1 MTKNA
6 KKLLEFLR
14 KYIEKNKISPNY
26 EEMKE
31 HMGLKSKSSIFQ
43 YLEYLEELGHIK
55 KDKLKSRSI
64 ELNSVIPFYN
74 EISAGKPI
82 DVINDQ
88 IEYIDVNNFIKSDK
102 ANCIACKVHGNSME
116 SYGIFED
123 DIIIVERVTNY
134 NSNDIHAVQIDDSE
148 ITLKKIKLIKDEIG
162 DIIFVLTC
170 LCNQM
175 EINLENCIIDSIE
188 KKTKRDSERHKKNK
202 KLK

>member
-64 ELNSVIPFYN
+64 ELNSVIPFFN

-82 DVINDQ
+82 DVLNDQ

-148 ITLKKIKLIKDEIG
+148 ITLKKIKLIKDEVEIFG
-162 DIIFVLTC
+162 DHKNFSSVRYEKDRVKILGK
-170 LCNQM
+170 M
-175 EINLENCIIDSIE
+175 INLVR
-188 KKTKRDSERHKKNK
+188 KY
-202 KLK
+202 

>member
-82 DVINDQ
+82 DVLNDQ

-123 DIIIVERVTNY
+123 DIIIVERVSNY

-148 ITLKKIKLIKDEIG
+148 ITLKKIKLIKDEVEIFG
-162 DIIFVLTC
+162 DHKNFSSVRYKKDRVKILGKMV
-170 LCNQM
+170 
-175 EINLENCIIDSIE
+175 NLVR
-188 KKTKRDSERHKKNK
+188 KY
-202 KLK
+202 

>member
-64 ELNSVIPFYN
+64 ELNSVIPFFN

-82 DVINDQ
+82 DVLNDQ

-116 SYGIFED
+116 SYGNFED

-148 ITLKKIKLIKDEIG
+148 ITLKKIKLIKDEIEIFG
-162 DIIFVLTC
+162 DHKNFSSVRYKKDRVKILGKMV
-170 LCNQM
+170 
-175 EINLENCIIDSIE
+175 NLVR
-188 KKTKRDSERHKKNK
+188 KY
-202 KLK
+202 

>member
-14 KYIEKNKISPNY
+14 KYIEENKISPNY

-82 DVINDQ
+82 DVLNDQ

-148 ITLKKIKLIKDEIG
+148 ITLKKIKLIKDEVEIFG
-162 DIIFVLTC
+162 DHKNFSSVRYKKDRVKILGKMV
-170 LCNQM
+170 
-175 EINLENCIIDSIE
+175 NLVR
-188 KKTKRDSERHKKNK
+188 KY
-202 KLK
+202 

>member
-6 KKLLEFLR
+6 KKLLGFLR

-31 HMGLKSKSSIFQ
+31 YMGLKSKSSIFQ
-43 YLEYLEELGHIK
+43 YLDYLEELGHIK

-64 ELNSVIPFYN
+64 ELNSVIPFYY

-82 DVINDQ
+82 DVLNDQ

-148 ITLKKIKLIKDEIG
+148 ITLKKIKLIKDEVEIFG
-162 DIIFVLTC
+162 DHKNFSSVRYKKDRVKILGKMV
-170 LCNQM
+170 
-175 EINLENCIIDSIE
+175 NLVR
-188 KKTKRDSERHKKNK
+188 KY
-202 KLK
+202 

>member
-26 EEMKE
+26 EEMKD

-82 DVINDQ
+82 DVLNDQ

-123 DIIIVERVTNY
+123 DIIILERVTNY

-148 ITLKKIKLIKDEIG
+148 ITLKKIKLIKDEIEIFG
-162 DIIFVLTC
+162 DHKNFSSVRYKKDRVKILGKMV
-170 LCNQM
+170 
-175 EINLENCIIDSIE
+175 NLVR
-188 KKTKRDSERHKKNK
+188 KY
-202 KLK
+202 

>member
-14 KYIEKNKISPNY
+14 KYIEENKISPNY

-82 DVINDQ
+82 DVLNDQ

-134 NSNDIHAVQIDDSE
+134 NSNDIYAVQIDDSE
-148 ITLKKIKLIKDEIG
+148 ITLKKIKLIKDEVEIFG
-162 DIIFVLTC
+162 DHKNFSSVRYKKDRVKILGKMV
-170 LCNQM
+170 
-175 EINLENCIIDSIE
+175 NLVR
-188 KKTKRDSERHKKNK
+188 KY
-202 KLK
+202 

>member
-64 ELNSVIPFYN
+64 ELNSVIPFFN

-82 DVINDQ
+82 DVLNDQ

-148 ITLKKIKLIKDEIG
+148 ITLKKIKLIKDEVEIFG
-162 DIIFVLTC
+162 DHKNFSSVRYKKDRVKILGK
-170 LCNQM
+170 M
-175 EINLENCIIDSIE
+175 INLVR
-188 KKTKRDSERHKKNK
+188 KY
-202 KLK
+202 

>member
-1 MTKNA
+1 MTKKA

-31 HMGLKSKSSIFQ
+31 YMGLKSKSSIFQ

-82 DVINDQ
+82 DVLNDQ

-148 ITLKKIKLIKDEIG
+148 ITLKKIKLIKDEIEIFG
-162 DIIFVLTC
+162 DHKNFSSVRYKKDRVKILGKMV
-170 LCNQM
+170 
-175 EINLENCIIDSIE
+175 NLVR
-188 KKTKRDSERHKKNK
+188 KY
-202 KLK
+202 

>member
-26 EEMKE
+26 EEMKD

-82 DVINDQ
+82 DALNDQ

-148 ITLKKIKLIKDEIG
+148 ITLKKIKLIKDEIEIFG
-162 DIIFVLTC
+162 DHKNFSSVRYKKDRVKILGKMV
-170 LCNQM
+170 
-175 EINLENCIIDSIE
+175 NLVR
-188 KKTKRDSERHKKNK
+188 KY
-202 KLK
+202 

>member
-26 EEMKE
+26 EEMKD

-64 ELNSVIPFYN
+64 ELNSVIPFFN

-82 DVINDQ
+82 DVLNDQ

-148 ITLKKIKLIKDEIG
+148 LTLKKIKLMKDEVEIFG
-162 DIIFVLTC
+162 DHKNFSSVRYKKDRVKILGKMV
-170 LCNQM
+170 
-175 EINLENCIIDSIE
+175 NLVR
-188 KKTKRDSERHKKNK
+188 KY
-202 KLK
+202 

>member
-14 KYIEKNKISPNY
+14 KYIEENKISPNY

-64 ELNSVIPFYN
+64 ELNSVMPFYN

-82 DVINDQ
+82 DVLNDQ
-88 IEYIDVNNFIKSDK
+88 IEYIDVNNFIRSDK

-148 ITLKKIKLIKDEIG
+148 ITLKKIKLIKDEVEIFG
-162 DIIFVLTC
+162 DHKNFSSVRYKKDRVKILGKMV
-170 LCNQM
+170 
-175 EINLENCIIDSIE
+175 NLVR
-188 KKTKRDSERHKKNK
+188 KY
-202 KLK
+202 

>member
-64 ELNSVIPFYN
+64 ELNSLMPFYN

-82 DVINDQ
+82 DVLNDQ

-148 ITLKKIKLIKDEIG
+148 ITLKKIKLIKDEIEIFG
-162 DIIFVLTC
+162 DHKNFSSVRYKKDRVKILGKMV
-170 LCNQM
+170 
-175 EINLENCIIDSIE
+175 NLVR
-188 KKTKRDSERHKKNK
+188 KY
-202 KLK
+202 

>member
-6 KKLLEFLR
+6 KKLLEYLR

-64 ELNSVIPFYN
+64 ELNSVIPFFN

-82 DVINDQ
+82 DVLNDQ

-148 ITLKKIKLIKDEIG
+148 ITLKKIKLIKDEIEIFG
-162 DIIFVLTC
+162 DHKNFSSVRYKKDRVKILGKMV
-170 LCNQM
+170 
-175 EINLENCIIDSIE
+175 NLVR
-188 KKTKRDSERHKKNK
+188 KY
-202 KLK
+202 

>member
-14 KYIEKNKISPNY
+14 KYIKKNKISPNY

-64 ELNSVIPFYN
+64 ELNSVIPFFN

-82 DVINDQ
+82 DVLNDQ

-148 ITLKKIKLIKDEIG
+148 ITLKKIKLIKDEIEIFG
-162 DIIFVLTC
+162 DHKNFSSVRYKKDRVKILGKMV
-170 LCNQM
+170 
-175 EINLENCIIDSIE
+175 NLVR
-188 KKTKRDSERHKKNK
+188 KY
-202 KLK
+202 

>member
-14 KYIEKNKISPNY
+14 KYIEKNKISPSY

-64 ELNSVIPFYN
+64 ELNSVIPFFN

-82 DVINDQ
+82 DVLNDQ

-148 ITLKKIKLIKDEIG
+148 ITLKKIKLIKDEVEIFG
-162 DIIFVLTC
+162 DHKNFSSVRYKKDRVKILGKMV
-170 LCNQM
+170 
-175 EINLENCIIDSIE
+175 NLVR
-188 KKTKRDSERHKKNK
+188 KY
-202 KLK
+202 

>member
-14 KYIEKNKISPNY
+14 KYIEKNNISPNY

-43 YLEYLEELGHIK
+43 YLEYLEELGQIK

-82 DVINDQ
+82 DVLNDQ
-88 IEYIDVNNFIKSDK
+88 IEYIDVNNFIKSNK

-148 ITLKKIKLIKDEIG
+148 ITLKKIKLIKDEIEIFG
-162 DIIFVLTC
+162 DHKNFSSVRYKKDRVKILGKMV
-170 LCNQM
+170 
-175 EINLENCIIDSIE
+175 NLVR
-188 KKTKRDSERHKKNK
+188 KY
-202 KLK
+202 

>member
-6 KKLLEFLR
+6 KKLLKFLR

-26 EEMKE
+26 EEMRD

-64 ELNSVIPFYN
+64 ELNRVIPFYN
-74 EISAGKPI
+74 EISAGKPMDI
-82 DVINDQ
+82 LNDQ

-148 ITLKKIKLIKDEIG
+148 ITLKKIKLIKDEVEIFG
-162 DIIFVLTC
+162 DHKNFSSVRYEKDRVKILGK
-170 LCNQM
+170 M
-175 EINLENCIIDSIE
+175 INLVR
-188 KKTKRDSERHKKNK
+188 KY
-202 KLK
+202 

>member
-14 KYIEKNKISPNY
+14 KYIEENKISPNY

-82 DVINDQ
+82 DVLNDQ

-148 ITLKKIKLIKDEIG
+148 ITLKKIKLIKDEIEIFG
-162 DIIFVLTC
+162 DHKNFSSVRYKKDRVKILGKMV
-170 LCNQM
+170 
-175 EINLENCIIDSIE
+175 NLVR
-188 KKTKRDSERHKKNK
+188 KYK
-202 KLK
+202 

>member
-64 ELNSVIPFYN
+64 ELNSVMPFFN

-82 DVINDQ
+82 DVLNDQ
-88 IEYIDVNNFIKSDK
+88 IEYIDVNNFIRSDK

-148 ITLKKIKLIKDEIG
+148 ITLKKIKLIKDEIEIFG
-162 DIIFVLTC
+162 DHKNFSSVRYKKDRVKILGKMV
-170 LCNQM
+170 
-175 EINLENCIIDSIE
+175 NLVR
-188 KKTKRDSERHKKNK
+188 KY
-202 KLK
+202 

>member
-1 MTKNA
+1 MTKNKKLMTKKA

-26 EEMKE
+26 EEMKD

-64 ELNSVIPFYN
+64 ELNSVIPFFN

-82 DVINDQ
+82 DVLNDQ

-148 ITLKKIKLIKDEIG
+148 ITLKKIKLIKDEVEIFG
-162 DIIFVLTC
+162 DHKNFSSVRYEKDRVKILGKMV
-170 LCNQM
+170 
-175 EINLENCIIDSIE
+175 NLVR
-188 KKTKRDSERHKKNK
+188 KYWW
-202 KLK
+202 

>member
-14 KYIEKNKISPNY
+14 KYIEENKISPNY

-82 DVINDQ
+82 DVLNDQ

-148 ITLKKIKLIKDEIG
+148 ITLKKIKLIKDEIEIFG
-162 DIIFVLTC
+162 DHKNFSSVRYEKDRVKILGK
-170 LCNQM
+170 M
-175 EINLENCIIDSIE
+175 INLVR
-188 KKTKRDSERHKKNK
+188 KY
-202 KLK
+202 

>member
-6 KKLLEFLR
+6 KKLLDFLR

-43 YLEYLEELGHIK
+43 YLEYLEEIGHIK

-82 DVINDQ
+82 DVLNDQ

-123 DIIIVERVTNY
+123 DIIILERVTNY
-134 NSNDIHAVQIDDSE
+134 NSNDIHAVQIDNSE
-148 ITLKKIKLIKDEIG
+148 ITLKKIKLIKDEVEIFG
-162 DIIFVLTC
+162 DHKNFSSVRYDKDRVKILGKMV
-170 LCNQM
+170 
-175 EINLENCIIDSIE
+175 NLVR
-188 KKTKRDSERHKKNK
+188 KY
-202 KLK
+202 

>member
-82 DVINDQ
+82 DVLNDQ
-88 IEYIDVNNFIKSDK
+88 IEYIDVNNFIKSDR

-148 ITLKKIKLIKDEIG
+148 ITLKKIKLIKDEVEIFG
-162 DIIFVLTC
+162 DHKNFSSVRYKKDRVKILGKMV
-170 LCNQM
+170 
-175 EINLENCIIDSIE
+175 NLVR
-188 KKTKRDSERHKKNK
+188 KY
-202 KLK
+202 

>member
-82 DVINDQ
+82 DVLNDQ

-148 ITLKKIKLIKDEIG
+148 ITLKKIKLIKDEVEIFG
-162 DIIFVLTC
+162 DHKNFSSVRYKKDRVKILGK
-170 LCNQM
+170 M
-175 EINLENCIIDSIE
+175 INLVR
-188 KKTKRDSERHKKNK
+188 KY
-202 KLK
+202 

>member
-31 HMGLKSKSSIFQ
+31 YMGLKSKSSIFQ

-64 ELNSVIPFYN
+64 ELNSIIPFYN

-82 DVINDQ
+82 DVLNDQ

-102 ANCIACKVHGNSME
+102 TNCIACKVHGNSME

-123 DIIIVERVTNY
+123 DIIILERVTNY
-134 NSNDIHAVQIDDSE
+134 KSNDIHAVQIDDSE
-148 ITLKKIKLIKDEIG
+148 ITLKKIKLIKDEVEIFG
-162 DIIFVLTC
+162 DHKNFSSVRYKKDRVKILGKMV
-170 LCNQM
+170 
-175 EINLENCIIDSIE
+175 NLVR
-188 KKTKRDSERHKKNK
+188 KY
-202 KLK
+202 

>member
-26 EEMKE
+26 EEMKD

-82 DVINDQ
+82 DVLNDQ

-123 DIIIVERVTNY
+123 DIIILERVTSY

-148 ITLKKIKLIKDEIG
+148 ITLKKIKLIKDEIEIFG
-162 DIIFVLTC
+162 DHKNFSSVRYKKDRVKILGKMV
-170 LCNQM
+170 
-175 EINLENCIIDSIE
+175 NLVR
-188 KKTKRDSERHKKNK
+188 KY
-202 KLK
+202 

>member
-14 KYIEKNKISPNY
+14 QYIEKNKISPNY

-82 DVINDQ
+82 DVLNDQ

-148 ITLKKIKLIKDEIG
+148 ITLKKIKLIKDEVEIFG
-162 DIIFVLTC
+162 DHKNFSSVRYKKDRVKILGKMV
-170 LCNQM
+170 
-175 EINLENCIIDSIE
+175 NLVR
-188 KKTKRDSERHKKNK
+188 KY
-202 KLK
+202 

>member
-26 EEMKE
+26 EEMKD

-64 ELNSVIPFYN
+64 ELNSVIPFFN

-82 DVINDQ
+82 DVLNDQ
-88 IEYIDVNNFIKSDK
+88 IEYIDVNNFIKSDN

-148 ITLKKIKLIKDEIG
+148 ITLKKIKLIKDEIEIFG
-162 DIIFVLTC
+162 DHKNFSSVRYKKDRVKILGKMV
-170 LCNQM
+170 
-175 EINLENCIIDSIE
+175 NLVR
-188 KKTKRDSERHKKNK
+188 KY
-202 KLK
+202 

>member
-64 ELNSVIPFYN
+64 ELNSVIPFFY

-82 DVINDQ
+82 DVLNDQ

-148 ITLKKIKLIKDEIG
+148 ITLKKIKLIKDEIEIFG
-162 DIIFVLTC
+162 DHKNFSSVRYKKDRVKILGKMV
-170 LCNQM
+170 
-175 EINLENCIIDSIE
+175 NLVR
-188 KKTKRDSERHKKNK
+188 KY
-202 KLK
+202 

>member
-6 KKLLEFLR
+6 KMLLEFLR

-26 EEMKE
+26 EEMRD

-64 ELNSVIPFYN
+64 ELNSVIPFFN

-82 DVINDQ
+82 DVLNDQ

-123 DIIIVERVTNY
+123 DIIIVERVINY

-148 ITLKKIKLIKDEIG
+148 ITLKKIKLIKDEIEIFG
-162 DIIFVLTC
+162 DHKNFSSVRYKKDRVKILGKMV
-170 LCNQM
+170 
-175 EINLENCIIDSIE
+175 NLVR
-188 KKTKRDSERHKKNK
+188 KYKW
-202 KLK
+202 

>member
-26 EEMKE
+26 EEMKD

-64 ELNSVIPFYN
+64 ELNSVIPFFN

-82 DVINDQ
+82 DVLNDQ

-102 ANCIACKVHGNSME
+102 ANCIACKLHGNSME

-148 ITLKKIKLIKDEIG
+148 ITLKKIKLIKDEVEIFG
-162 DIIFVLTC
+162 DHKNFSSVRFKKDRVKILGKMV
-170 LCNQM
+170 
-175 EINLENCIIDSIE
+175 NLVR
-188 KKTKRDSERHKKNK
+188 KY
-202 KLK
+202 

>member
-31 HMGLKSKSSIFQ
+31 QMGLKSKSSIFQ

-82 DVINDQ
+82 DVLNDQ

-123 DIIIVERVTNY
+123 DIIILERVTNY

-148 ITLKKIKLIKDEIG
+148 ITLKKIKLIKDELEIFG
-162 DIIFVLTC
+162 DHKNFSSVRYKKDRVKILGKMV
-170 LCNQM
+170 
-175 EINLENCIIDSIE
+175 NLVR
-188 KKTKRDSERHKKNK
+188 KY
-202 KLK
+202 

>member
-1 MTKNA
+1 MTKKA

-14 KYIEKNKISPNY
+14 KYIKKNKISPNY

-82 DVINDQ
+82 DVLNDQ
-88 IEYIDVNNFIKSDK
+88 IEYIDVNDFIKSDK
-102 ANCIACKVHGNSME
+102 ADCIACKVHGNSME

-148 ITLKKIKLIKDEIG
+148 ITLKKIKLIKDEIEIFG
-162 DIIFVLTC
+162 DHKNFSSVRYKKDRVKILGKMV
-170 LCNQM
+170 
-175 EINLENCIIDSIE
+175 NLVR
-188 KKTKRDSERHKKNK
+188 KY
-202 KLK
+202 